1 MVVQARCW
9 WPVCSCPEP
18 SPTPSPAPFPRPQ
31 VLGEPSSEGDL
42 IGSTEAALACRAFC
56 RGQVSSQLTCPA
68 SGPLG
73 IFNCI
78 FLSVQS
84 CPTLC
89 DAMDCST
96 PGLPIL
102 RQLLELSQTHVHRVS
117 DAIQPSHPLSSP
129 SPPIFNLSLHQG
141 LFQ

>member
-84 CPTLC
+84 CPATGIISPMFFLYLRWSIDMKLHITLK
-89 DAMDCST
+89 
-96 PGLPIL
+96 
-102 RQLLELSQTHVHRVS
+102 
-117 DAIQPSHPLSSP
+117 
-129 SPPIFNLSLHQG
+129 SL
-141 LFQ
+141 